1 MPWSPKIPIAPGTSW
16 DGRVGA
22 SAYWGKYT
30 RKVKMCPHVR
40 PGGGQC
46 GLEAK
51 HCMCMCLLCQAPMSA
66 RKRCGAKLP
75 DGSICP
81 WGQDRSPEVSEP
93 EQDPEYH
100 PLPRQIPWHQGL
112 VPSTPPGR
120 VPSDNPP
127 VLYTP
132 PLLCL
137 SHTIRAAVASKRC
150 LLTACHVATTASMQW
165 TKLWHLASSHPMLLV
180 LSAHVRNVPLTQ
192 CRCMD
197 TDRRPQETC

>member
-30 RKVKMCPHVR
+30 RKVKMCPHVK

-51 HCMCMCLLCQAPMSA
+51 HCMCLCLLCQAPMSA

-93 EQDPEYH
+93 EQDPEHH
-100 PLPRQIPWHQGL
+100 PVPRRIPWHRGL
-112 VPSTPPGR
+112 VPNTPPGR

-127 VLYTP
+127 VLYTSPVFRTSP
-132 PLLCL
+132 PVLATGSESFGIPGICL
-137 SHTIRAAVASKRC
+137 PNLVPGGYCGLPRTPGRKERTPKKQK
-150 LLTACHVATTASMQW
+150 LTSAQW
-165 TKLWHLASSHPMLLV
+165 
-180 LSAHVRNVPLTQ
+180 
-192 CRCMD
+192 
-197 TDRRPQETC
+197 QEMFVWKSDAED